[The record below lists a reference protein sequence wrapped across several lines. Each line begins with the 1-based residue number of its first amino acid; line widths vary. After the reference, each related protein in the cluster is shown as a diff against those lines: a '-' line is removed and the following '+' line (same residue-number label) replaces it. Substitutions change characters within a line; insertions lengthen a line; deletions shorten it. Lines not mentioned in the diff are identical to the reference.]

1 MRRQD
6 KYKNI
11 EKANLVLEQ
20 SYLKSKDL
28 INEDNKYSFAGK
40 WNKVPGPNKKVL
52 DKSTKTNVGLIF
64 AGEYYNYVI
73 GAKNGKYLLYRF
85 RQDENPDYVD
95 SFNTIERA
103 KEEVEGLER
112 PSTFRRDDDDEFE
125 WIKDIR

>member
-1 MRRQD
+1 
-6 KYKNI
+6 
-11 EKANLVLEQ
+11 
-20 SYLKSKDL
+20 
-28 INEDNKYSFAGK
+28 
-40 WNKVPGPNKKVL
+40 
-52 DKSTKTNVGLIF
+52 LIF

-73 GAKNGKYLLYRF
+73 GEKNGKYLLYRF

-112 PSTFRRDDDDEFE
+112 PSTFRRDDDDGFE